1 MVPVAAAFF
10 ARAFVD
16 IKESEYDK
24 IVDVDQKGQYFLV
37 QAAARSMI
45 RGGRDG
51 KVVTVASVAYRG
63 EDMPKLAMMTAYNS
77 AKAGVVGMTRGI
89 AKELKQYG
97 INVNCVAPGGMV
109 TPGAIFNNAATA
121 ALYGAEWTHYVT
133 EYGSSVPVASNPD
146 EIARMILTMCT
157 PMSDFM
163 YGQLIEVD
171 GGVKQSNAAQVI
183 DAGADVL
190 VMGTGLFRAD
200 DPKAVVKTLSVAK
213 QQMVEI
219 TKALSHENTRL
230 LILDEPSAVLTDTE
244 IDDLFVFIRQLKK
257 TGVGIIY
264 ISHRLDEIFGLCS
277 NVSVLRDGCHIDT
290 IPVASVDRQ
299 GLINMMVGREMG
311 QEYPKEVG
319 NVGGTILEVKNLS
332 RGILQDISFE
342 VKSGE
347 VFGISGLV
355 GAGRTELARAILGI
369 DKPESG
375 EVYVRGKKVHYRTFA
390 DAIRD
395 GLGLIPEDR
404 KLQGLVQIMSV
415 KRNTTLVNMKRVLR
429 AGVISS
435 SLEEKLS
442 KEYADKLHVV
452 TPSMETEVQYL
463 SGGNQQKVVI
473 AKWLFQNSEILF
485 LDEPT
490 RGIDVGAKAE
500 IYRLINRMAKEGKTI
515 IMISSEMPELLGMC
529 DRIMVMHEGH
539 KMGELNAAEATQEKI
554 MALCS

>member
-1 MVPVAAAFF
+1 MDNNYILTLKNITKEFPGVKALDDVTINIERGTIHGLVGENGAGKSTL
-10 ARAFVD
+10 
-16 IKESEYDK
+16 IKVLAGIY
-24 IVDVDQKGQYFLV
+24 QPNKGEIIL
-37 QAAARSMI
+37 
-45 RGGRDG
+45 DG
-51 KVVTVASVAYRG
+51 KPCRFNSPIEARRAGISVVHQ
-63 EDMPKLAMMTAYNS
+63 EIKLA
-77 AKAGVVGMTRGI
+77 
-89 AKELKQYG
+89 E
-97 INVNCVAPGGMV
+97 P
-109 TPGAIFNNAATA
+109 
-121 ALYGAEWTHYVT
+121 
-133 EYGSSVPVASNPD
+133 
-146 EIARMILTMCT
+146 
-157 PMSDFM
+157 
-163 YGQLIEVD
+163 
-171 GGVKQSNAAQVI
+171 
-183 DAGADVL
+183 
-190 VMGTGLFRAD
+190 
-200 DPKAVVKTLSVAK
+200 LSVAENMFLGNVQLKNGLVDWKGMRRRAREIVEDLGMDIDINAQVSSLTVAKK
-213 QQMVEI
+213 QIVEI
-219 TKALSHENTRL
+219 MHAINNNSRI
-230 LILDEPSAVLTDTE
+230 LIMDEPSAVLTDRE
-244 IDDLFVFIRQLKK
+244 LEVMFRIVKQLRDEGI
-257 TGVGIIY
+257 TIIY

-473 AKWLFQNSEILF
+473 ARWLFQNSEILF

-539 KMGELNAAEATQEKI
+539 KMGELNAAEATQAKI

>member
-1 MVPVAAAFF
+1 MDNNYILTLKNITKEFPGVKALDDVTINIERGTIHGLVGENGAGKSTL
-10 ARAFVD
+10 
-16 IKESEYDK
+16 IKVLAGIY
-24 IVDVDQKGQYFLV
+24 QPNKGEIIL
-37 QAAARSMI
+37 
-45 RGGRDG
+45 DG
-51 KVVTVASVAYRG
+51 KPCRFNSPIEARRAGISVVHQ
-63 EDMPKLAMMTAYNS
+63 EIKLA
-77 AKAGVVGMTRGI
+77 
-89 AKELKQYG
+89 E
-97 INVNCVAPGGMV
+97 P
-109 TPGAIFNNAATA
+109 
-121 ALYGAEWTHYVT
+121 
-133 EYGSSVPVASNPD
+133 
-146 EIARMILTMCT
+146 
-157 PMSDFM
+157 
-163 YGQLIEVD
+163 
-171 GGVKQSNAAQVI
+171 
-183 DAGADVL
+183 
-190 VMGTGLFRAD
+190 
-200 DPKAVVKTLSVAK
+200 LSVAENMFLGNVQLKNGLVDWKGMRRRAREIVEDLGMDIDINAQVSSLTVAKK
-213 QQMVEI
+213 QIVEI
-219 TKALSHENTRL
+219 MHAINNNSRI
-230 LILDEPSAVLTDTE
+230 LIMDEPSAVLTDRE
-244 IDDLFVFIRQLKK
+244 LEVMFRIVKQLRDKGI
-257 TGVGIIY
+257 TIIY

-277 NVSVLRDGCHIDT
+277 NVSVLRDGRHIDT

-442 KEYADKLHVV
+442 KEYANKLHVV

>member
-1 MVPVAAAFF
+1 MDNNYILTLKNITKEFPGVKALDDVTINIERGTIHGLVGENGAGKSTL
-10 ARAFVD
+10 
-16 IKESEYDK
+16 IKVLAGIY
-24 IVDVDQKGQYFLV
+24 QPNKGEIIL
-37 QAAARSMI
+37 
-45 RGGRDG
+45 DG
-51 KVVTVASVAYRG
+51 KPCRFNSPIEARRAGISVVHQ
-63 EDMPKLAMMTAYNS
+63 EIKLA
-77 AKAGVVGMTRGI
+77 
-89 AKELKQYG
+89 E
-97 INVNCVAPGGMV
+97 P
-109 TPGAIFNNAATA
+109 
-121 ALYGAEWTHYVT
+121 
-133 EYGSSVPVASNPD
+133 
-146 EIARMILTMCT
+146 
-157 PMSDFM
+157 
-163 YGQLIEVD
+163 
-171 GGVKQSNAAQVI
+171 
-183 DAGADVL
+183 
-190 VMGTGLFRAD
+190 
-200 DPKAVVKTLSVAK
+200 LSVAENMFLGNVQLKNGLVDWKGMRRRAREIVEDLGMDIDINAQVSSLTVAKK
-213 QQMVEI
+213 QIVEI
-219 TKALSHENTRL
+219 MHAINNNSRI
-230 LILDEPSAVLTDTE
+230 LIMDEPSAVLTDRE
-244 IDDLFVFIRQLKK
+244 LEVMFRIVKQLRDKGI
-257 TGVGIIY
+257 TIIY

-277 NVSVLRDGCHIDT
+277 NVSVLRDGRHIDT

-442 KEYADKLHVV
+442 KEYANKLHVV

-539 KMGELNAAEATQEKI
+539 KMGELNAAEATQAKI

>member
-1 MVPVAAAFF
+1 MDNNYILTLKNITKEFPGVKALDDVTINIERGTIHGLVGENGAGKSTL
-10 ARAFVD
+10 
-16 IKESEYDK
+16 IKILAGIY
-24 IVDVDQKGQYFLV
+24 QPNKGEIIL
-37 QAAARSMI
+37 
-45 RGGRDG
+45 DG
-51 KVVTVASVAYRG
+51 KPCRFNSPIEARRAGISVVHQ
-63 EDMPKLAMMTAYNS
+63 EIKLA
-77 AKAGVVGMTRGI
+77 
-89 AKELKQYG
+89 E
-97 INVNCVAPGGMV
+97 P
-109 TPGAIFNNAATA
+109 
-121 ALYGAEWTHYVT
+121 
-133 EYGSSVPVASNPD
+133 
-146 EIARMILTMCT
+146 
-157 PMSDFM
+157 
-163 YGQLIEVD
+163 
-171 GGVKQSNAAQVI
+171 
-183 DAGADVL
+183 
-190 VMGTGLFRAD
+190 
-200 DPKAVVKTLSVAK
+200 LSVAENMFLGNVQLKNGLVDWKGMRRRAREIVEDLGMDIDINAQVSSLTVAKK
-213 QQMVEI
+213 QIVEI
-219 TKALSHENTRL
+219 MHAINNNSRI
-230 LILDEPSAVLTDTE
+230 LIMDEPSAVLTDRE
-244 IDDLFVFIRQLKK
+244 LEVMFRIVKQLRDKGI
-257 TGVGIIY
+257 TIIY

-277 NVSVLRDGCHIDT
+277 NVSVLRDGRHIDT

-500 IYRLINRMAKEGKTI
+500 IYRLINRMAKEGKTT

-539 KMGELNAAEATQEKI
+539 KMGELNAAEATQAKI

>member
-1 MVPVAAAFF
+1 MDNNYILTLKNITKEFPGVKALDDVTINIERGTIHGLVGENGAGKSTL
-10 ARAFVD
+10 
-16 IKESEYDK
+16 IKVLAGIY
-24 IVDVDQKGQYFLV
+24 QPNKGEIIL
-37 QAAARSMI
+37 
-45 RGGRDG
+45 DG
-51 KVVTVASVAYRG
+51 KPCRFNSPIEARRAGISVVHQ
-63 EDMPKLAMMTAYNS
+63 EIKLA
-77 AKAGVVGMTRGI
+77 
-89 AKELKQYG
+89 E
-97 INVNCVAPGGMV
+97 P
-109 TPGAIFNNAATA
+109 
-121 ALYGAEWTHYVT
+121 
-133 EYGSSVPVASNPD
+133 
-146 EIARMILTMCT
+146 
-157 PMSDFM
+157 
-163 YGQLIEVD
+163 
-171 GGVKQSNAAQVI
+171 
-183 DAGADVL
+183 
-190 VMGTGLFRAD
+190 
-200 DPKAVVKTLSVAK
+200 LSVAENMFLGNVQLKNGLVDWKGMRRRAREIVEDLGMDIDINAQVSSLTVAKK
-213 QQMVEI
+213 QIVEI
-219 TKALSHENTRL
+219 MHAINNNSRI
-230 LILDEPSAVLTDTE
+230 LIMDEPSAVLTDRE
-244 IDDLFVFIRQLKK
+244 LEVMFRIVKQLCDEGI
-257 TGVGIIY
+257 TIIY

-277 NVSVLRDGCHIDT
+277 NVSVLRDGRHIDT

-311 QEYPKEVG
+311 QEYPKEAG

-490 RGIDVGAKAE
+490 RGIDVGAKVE

-529 DRIMVMHEGH
+529 DRIMVMHEGY

>member
-1 MVPVAAAFF
+1 MDNNYILTLKNITKEFPGVKALDDVTINIERGTIHGLVGDNGACKSTL
-10 ARAFVD
+10 
-16 IKESEYDK
+16 IKVLAGIY
-24 IVDVDQKGQYFLV
+24 QPNKGEIIL
-37 QAAARSMI
+37 
-45 RGGRDG
+45 DG
-51 KVVTVASVAYRG
+51 KPCRFNSPIEARRAGISVVHQ
-63 EDMPKLAMMTAYNS
+63 EIKLA
-77 AKAGVVGMTRGI
+77 
-89 AKELKQYG
+89 E
-97 INVNCVAPGGMV
+97 P
-109 TPGAIFNNAATA
+109 
-121 ALYGAEWTHYVT
+121 
-133 EYGSSVPVASNPD
+133 
-146 EIARMILTMCT
+146 
-157 PMSDFM
+157 
-163 YGQLIEVD
+163 
-171 GGVKQSNAAQVI
+171 
-183 DAGADVL
+183 
-190 VMGTGLFRAD
+190 
-200 DPKAVVKTLSVAK
+200 LSVAENMFLGNVQLKNGLVDWKGMRRRAWEIVEDLGMDIDINAQVSSLTVAKK
-213 QQMVEI
+213 QIVEI
-219 TKALSHENTRL
+219 MHAINNNSRI
-230 LILDEPSAVLTDTE
+230 LIMDEPSAVLTDRE
-244 IDDLFVFIRQLKK
+244 LEVMFRIVKQLRDKGI
-257 TGVGIIY
+257 TIIY

-463 SGGNQQKVVI
+463 SGGNQQKVFI

>member
-1 MVPVAAAFF
+1 MDNNYILTLKNITKEFPGVKALDDVTINIERGTIHGLVGENGAGKSTL
-10 ARAFVD
+10 
-16 IKESEYDK
+16 IKVLAGIY
-24 IVDVDQKGQYFLV
+24 QPNKGEIIL
-37 QAAARSMI
+37 
-45 RGGRDG
+45 DG
-51 KVVTVASVAYRG
+51 KPCRFNSPIEARRAGISVVHQ
-63 EDMPKLAMMTAYNS
+63 EIKLA
-77 AKAGVVGMTRGI
+77 
-89 AKELKQYG
+89 E
-97 INVNCVAPGGMV
+97 P
-109 TPGAIFNNAATA
+109 
-121 ALYGAEWTHYVT
+121 
-133 EYGSSVPVASNPD
+133 
-146 EIARMILTMCT
+146 
-157 PMSDFM
+157 
-163 YGQLIEVD
+163 
-171 GGVKQSNAAQVI
+171 
-183 DAGADVL
+183 
-190 VMGTGLFRAD
+190 
-200 DPKAVVKTLSVAK
+200 LSVAENMFLGNVQLKNGLVDWKGMRRRAREIVEDLGMDIDINAQVSSLTVAKK
-213 QQMVEI
+213 QIVEI
-219 TKALSHENTRL
+219 MHAINNNSRI
-230 LILDEPSAVLTDTE
+230 LIMDEPSAVLTDRE
-244 IDDLFVFIRQLKK
+244 LEVMFRIVKQLRDEGI
-257 TGVGIIY
+257 TIIY

-277 NVSVLRDGCHIDT
+277 NVSVLRDGRHIDT
-290 IPVASVDRQ
+290 IPVASIDRQ

-490 RGIDVGAKAE
+490 RGIDVGAKVE
-500 IYRLINRMAKEGKTI
+500 IYRLINRMAMEGKTI

>member
-1 MVPVAAAFF
+1 MDNNYILTLKNITKEFPGVKALDDVTINIERGTIHGLVGENGAGKSTL
-10 ARAFVD
+10 
-16 IKESEYDK
+16 IKVLAGIY
-24 IVDVDQKGQYFLV
+24 QPNKGEIIL
-37 QAAARSMI
+37 
-45 RGGRDG
+45 DG
-51 KVVTVASVAYRG
+51 KPCRFNSPIEARRAGISVVHQ
-63 EDMPKLAMMTAYNS
+63 EIKLA
-77 AKAGVVGMTRGI
+77 
-89 AKELKQYG
+89 E
-97 INVNCVAPGGMV
+97 P
-109 TPGAIFNNAATA
+109 
-121 ALYGAEWTHYVT
+121 
-133 EYGSSVPVASNPD
+133 
-146 EIARMILTMCT
+146 
-157 PMSDFM
+157 
-163 YGQLIEVD
+163 
-171 GGVKQSNAAQVI
+171 
-183 DAGADVL
+183 
-190 VMGTGLFRAD
+190 
-200 DPKAVVKTLSVAK
+200 LSVAENMFLGNVQLKNGLVDWKGMRRRAREIVEDLGMDIDINAQVSSLTVAKK
-213 QQMVEI
+213 QIVEI
-219 TKALSHENTRL
+219 MHAINNNSRI
-230 LILDEPSAVLTDTE
+230 LIMDDPSAVLTDRE
-244 IDDLFVFIRQLKK
+244 LEVMFRIVKQLRDEGI
-257 TGVGIIY
+257 TIIY

-515 IMISSEMPELLGMC
+515 IMISSEMPELLGLC

>member
-1 MVPVAAAFF
+1 MDNNYILTLKNITKEFPGVKALDDVTINIERGTIHGLVGENGAGKSTL
-10 ARAFVD
+10 
-16 IKESEYDK
+16 IKVLAGIYRPN
-24 IVDVDQKGQYFLV
+24 KGEIIL
-37 QAAARSMI
+37 
-45 RGGRDG
+45 DG
-51 KVVTVASVAYRG
+51 KPCRFNSPIEARRAGISVVHQ
-63 EDMPKLAMMTAYNS
+63 EIKLA
-77 AKAGVVGMTRGI
+77 
-89 AKELKQYG
+89 E
-97 INVNCVAPGGMV
+97 P
-109 TPGAIFNNAATA
+109 
-121 ALYGAEWTHYVT
+121 
-133 EYGSSVPVASNPD
+133 
-146 EIARMILTMCT
+146 
-157 PMSDFM
+157 
-163 YGQLIEVD
+163 
-171 GGVKQSNAAQVI
+171 
-183 DAGADVL
+183 
-190 VMGTGLFRAD
+190 
-200 DPKAVVKTLSVAK
+200 LSVAENMFLGNVQLKNGLVDWKGMRRRAREIVEDLGMDIDINAQVSSLTVAKK
-213 QQMVEI
+213 QIVEI
-219 TKALSHENTRL
+219 MHAINNNSRI
-230 LILDEPSAVLTDTE
+230 LIMDEPSAVLTDRE
-244 IDDLFVFIRQLKK
+244 LEVMFRIVKQLRDKGI
-257 TGVGIIY
+257 TIIY

-277 NVSVLRDGCHIDT
+277 NVSVLRDGRHIDT

-332 RGILQDISFE
+332 RGILRDISFE

-539 KMGELNAAEATQEKI
+539 KMGELNAAEATQAKI

>member
-1 MVPVAAAFF
+1 MDNNYILTLKNITKEFPGVKALDDVTINIERGTIHGLVGENGAGKSTL
-10 ARAFVD
+10 
-16 IKESEYDK
+16 IKILAGIY
-24 IVDVDQKGQYFLV
+24 QPNKGEIIL
-37 QAAARSMI
+37 
-45 RGGRDG
+45 DG
-51 KVVTVASVAYRG
+51 KPCRFNSPIEARRAGISVVHQ
-63 EDMPKLAMMTAYNS
+63 EIKLA
-77 AKAGVVGMTRGI
+77 
-89 AKELKQYG
+89 E
-97 INVNCVAPGGMV
+97 P
-109 TPGAIFNNAATA
+109 
-121 ALYGAEWTHYVT
+121 
-133 EYGSSVPVASNPD
+133 
-146 EIARMILTMCT
+146 
-157 PMSDFM
+157 
-163 YGQLIEVD
+163 
-171 GGVKQSNAAQVI
+171 
-183 DAGADVL
+183 
-190 VMGTGLFRAD
+190 
-200 DPKAVVKTLSVAK
+200 LSVAENMFLGNVQLKNGLVDWKGMRRRAREIVEDLGMDIDINAQVSSLTVAKK
-213 QQMVEI
+213 QIVEI
-219 TKALSHENTRL
+219 MHAINNHSRI
-230 LILDEPSAVLTDTE
+230 LIMDEPSAVLTDRE
-244 IDDLFVFIRQLKK
+244 LEVMFRIVKQLRDKGI
-257 TGVGIIY
+257 TIIY

-277 NVSVLRDGCHIDT
+277 NVSVLRDGRHIDT

>member
-1 MVPVAAAFF
+1 MDNNYILTLKNITKEFPGVKALDDVTINIERGTIHGLVGENGAGKSTL
-10 ARAFVD
+10 
-16 IKESEYDK
+16 IKVLAGIY
-24 IVDVDQKGQYFLV
+24 QPNKGEIIL
-37 QAAARSMI
+37 
-45 RGGRDG
+45 DG
-51 KVVTVASVAYRG
+51 KPCRFNSPIEARRAGISVVHQ
-63 EDMPKLAMMTAYNS
+63 EIKLA
-77 AKAGVVGMTRGI
+77 
-89 AKELKQYG
+89 E
-97 INVNCVAPGGMV
+97 P
-109 TPGAIFNNAATA
+109 
-121 ALYGAEWTHYVT
+121 
-133 EYGSSVPVASNPD
+133 
-146 EIARMILTMCT
+146 
-157 PMSDFM
+157 
-163 YGQLIEVD
+163 
-171 GGVKQSNAAQVI
+171 
-183 DAGADVL
+183 
-190 VMGTGLFRAD
+190 
-200 DPKAVVKTLSVAK
+200 LSVAENMFLGNVQLKNGLVDWKGMRRRAQEIVEDLGMDIDINAQVSSLTVAKK
-213 QQMVEI
+213 QIVEI
-219 TKALSHENTRL
+219 MHTINNNSRI
-230 LILDEPSAVLTDTE
+230 LIMDEPSAVLTDRE
-244 IDDLFVFIRQLKK
+244 LEVMFRIVKQLRDKGI
-257 TGVGIIY
+257 TIIY

-277 NVSVLRDGCHIDT
+277 NVSVLRDGRHIDT

-442 KEYADKLHVV
+442 KEYANKLHVV

-515 IMISSEMPELLGMC
+515 IMISSEMPELLGLC

>member
-1 MVPVAAAFF
+1 MDNNYILTLKNITKEFPGVKALDDVTINIERGTIHGLVGENGAGKSTL
-10 ARAFVD
+10 
-16 IKESEYDK
+16 IKILAGIY
-24 IVDVDQKGQYFLV
+24 QPNKGEIIL
-37 QAAARSMI
+37 
-45 RGGRDG
+45 DG
-51 KVVTVASVAYRG
+51 KPCRFNSPIEARRAGISVVHQ
-63 EDMPKLAMMTAYNS
+63 EIKLA
-77 AKAGVVGMTRGI
+77 
-89 AKELKQYG
+89 E
-97 INVNCVAPGGMV
+97 P
-109 TPGAIFNNAATA
+109 
-121 ALYGAEWTHYVT
+121 
-133 EYGSSVPVASNPD
+133 
-146 EIARMILTMCT
+146 
-157 PMSDFM
+157 
-163 YGQLIEVD
+163 
-171 GGVKQSNAAQVI
+171 
-183 DAGADVL
+183 
-190 VMGTGLFRAD
+190 
-200 DPKAVVKTLSVAK
+200 LSVAENMFLGNVQLKNGLVDWKGMRRRAREIVEDLGMDIDINAQVSSLTVAKK
-213 QQMVEI
+213 QIVEI
-219 TKALSHENTRL
+219 MHAINNSSRI
-230 LILDEPSAVLTDTE
+230 LIMDEPSAVLTDRE
-244 IDDLFVFIRQLKK
+244 LEVMFRIVKQLRDEGI
-257 TGVGIIY
+257 TIIY

-539 KMGELNAAEATQEKI
+539 KMGELNAAEATQAKI

>member
-1 MVPVAAAFF
+1 MDNNYILTLKNITKEFPGVKALDDVTINIERGTIHGLVGENGAGKSTL
-10 ARAFVD
+10 
-16 IKESEYDK
+16 IKLLAGIY
-24 IVDVDQKGQYFLV
+24 QPNKGEIIL
-37 QAAARSMI
+37 
-45 RGGRDG
+45 DG
-51 KVVTVASVAYRG
+51 KPCRFNSPIEARRAGISVVHQ
-63 EDMPKLAMMTAYNS
+63 EIKLA
-77 AKAGVVGMTRGI
+77 
-89 AKELKQYG
+89 E
-97 INVNCVAPGGMV
+97 P
-109 TPGAIFNNAATA
+109 
-121 ALYGAEWTHYVT
+121 
-133 EYGSSVPVASNPD
+133 
-146 EIARMILTMCT
+146 
-157 PMSDFM
+157 
-163 YGQLIEVD
+163 
-171 GGVKQSNAAQVI
+171 
-183 DAGADVL
+183 
-190 VMGTGLFRAD
+190 
-200 DPKAVVKTLSVAK
+200 LSVAENMFLGNVQLKNGLVDWKGMRRRAREIVEDLGMDIDINAQVSSLTVAKK
-213 QQMVEI
+213 QIVEI
-219 TKALSHENTRL
+219 MHAINNNSRI
-230 LILDEPSAVLTDTE
+230 LIMDEPSAVLTDRE
-244 IDDLFVFIRQLKK
+244 LEVMFRIVKQLRDKGI
-257 TGVGIIY
+257 TIIY

>member
-1 MVPVAAAFF
+1 MDNNYILTLKNITKEFPGVKALDDVTINIERGTIHGLVGENGAGKSTL
-10 ARAFVD
+10 
-16 IKESEYDK
+16 IKILAGIY
-24 IVDVDQKGQYFLV
+24 QPNKGEIIL
-37 QAAARSMI
+37 
-45 RGGRDG
+45 DG
-51 KVVTVASVAYRG
+51 KPCRFNSPIEARRAGISVVHQ
-63 EDMPKLAMMTAYNS
+63 EIKLA
-77 AKAGVVGMTRGI
+77 
-89 AKELKQYG
+89 E
-97 INVNCVAPGGMV
+97 P
-109 TPGAIFNNAATA
+109 
-121 ALYGAEWTHYVT
+121 
-133 EYGSSVPVASNPD
+133 
-146 EIARMILTMCT
+146 
-157 PMSDFM
+157 
-163 YGQLIEVD
+163 
-171 GGVKQSNAAQVI
+171 
-183 DAGADVL
+183 
-190 VMGTGLFRAD
+190 
-200 DPKAVVKTLSVAK
+200 LSVAENMFLGNVQLKNGLVDWKGMRRRAREIVEDLGMDIDINAQVSSLTVAKK
-213 QQMVEI
+213 QIVEI
-219 TKALSHENTRL
+219 MHAINNNSRI
-230 LILDEPSAVLTDTE
+230 LIMDEPSAVLTDRE
-244 IDDLFVFIRQLKK
+244 LEVMFRIVKQLRDEGI
-257 TGVGIIY
+257 TIIY

-539 KMGELNAAEATQEKI
+539 KMGELNAAEATQAKI

>member
-1 MVPVAAAFF
+1 MDNNYILTLKNITKEFPGVKALDDVTINIERGTIHGLVGENGAGKSTL
-10 ARAFVD
+10 
-16 IKESEYDK
+16 IKVLAGIY
-24 IVDVDQKGQYFLV
+24 QPNKGEIIL
-37 QAAARSMI
+37 
-45 RGGRDG
+45 DG
-51 KVVTVASVAYRG
+51 KPCRFNSPIEARRAGISVVHQ
-63 EDMPKLAMMTAYNS
+63 EIKLA
-77 AKAGVVGMTRGI
+77 
-89 AKELKQYG
+89 E
-97 INVNCVAPGGMV
+97 P
-109 TPGAIFNNAATA
+109 
-121 ALYGAEWTHYVT
+121 
-133 EYGSSVPVASNPD
+133 
-146 EIARMILTMCT
+146 
-157 PMSDFM
+157 
-163 YGQLIEVD
+163 
-171 GGVKQSNAAQVI
+171 
-183 DAGADVL
+183 
-190 VMGTGLFRAD
+190 
-200 DPKAVVKTLSVAK
+200 LSVAENMFLGNVQLKNGLVDWKGMRRRAREIVEDLGMDIDINAQVSSLTVAKK
-213 QQMVEI
+213 QIVEI
-219 TKALSHENTRL
+219 MHAINNNSRI
-230 LILDEPSAVLTDTE
+230 LIMDEPSAVLTDRE
-244 IDDLFVFIRQLKK
+244 LEVMFRIVKQLRDEGI
-257 TGVGIIY
+257 TIIY

-490 RGIDVGAKAE
+490 RGIDVGAKVE

-539 KMGELNAAEATQEKI
+539 KMGELNAAEATQAKI

>member
-1 MVPVAAAFF
+1 MDNNYILTLKNITKEFPGVKALDDVTINIERGTIHGLVGENGAGKSTL
-10 ARAFVD
+10 
-16 IKESEYDK
+16 IKVLAGIY
-24 IVDVDQKGQYFLV
+24 QPNKGEIIL
-37 QAAARSMI
+37 
-45 RGGRDG
+45 DG
-51 KVVTVASVAYRG
+51 KPCRFNSPIEARRAGISVVHQ
-63 EDMPKLAMMTAYNS
+63 EIKLA
-77 AKAGVVGMTRGI
+77 
-89 AKELKQYG
+89 E
-97 INVNCVAPGGMV
+97 P
-109 TPGAIFNNAATA
+109 
-121 ALYGAEWTHYVT
+121 
-133 EYGSSVPVASNPD
+133 
-146 EIARMILTMCT
+146 
-157 PMSDFM
+157 
-163 YGQLIEVD
+163 
-171 GGVKQSNAAQVI
+171 
-183 DAGADVL
+183 
-190 VMGTGLFRAD
+190 
-200 DPKAVVKTLSVAK
+200 LSVAENMFLGNVQLKNGLVDWKGMRRRAQEIVEDLGMDIDINAQVSSLTVAKK
-213 QQMVEI
+213 QIVEI
-219 TKALSHENTRL
+219 MHAINNNSRI
-230 LILDEPSAVLTDTE
+230 LIMDEPSAVLTDRE
-244 IDDLFVFIRQLKK
+244 LEVMFRIVKQLRDKGI
-257 TGVGIIY
+257 TIIY

-277 NVSVLRDGCHIDT
+277 NVSVLRDGRHIDT

-539 KMGELNAAEATQEKI
+539 KKGELNAAEATQEKI

>member
-1 MVPVAAAFF
+1 MDNNYILTLKNITKEFPGVKALDDVTINIERGTIHGLVGENGAGKSTL
-10 ARAFVD
+10 
-16 IKESEYDK
+16 IKVLAGIY
-24 IVDVDQKGQYFLV
+24 QPNKGEIIL
-37 QAAARSMI
+37 
-45 RGGRDG
+45 DG
-51 KVVTVASVAYRG
+51 KPCRFNSPIEARRAGISVVHQ
-63 EDMPKLAMMTAYNS
+63 EIKLA
-77 AKAGVVGMTRGI
+77 
-89 AKELKQYG
+89 E
-97 INVNCVAPGGMV
+97 P
-109 TPGAIFNNAATA
+109 
-121 ALYGAEWTHYVT
+121 
-133 EYGSSVPVASNPD
+133 
-146 EIARMILTMCT
+146 
-157 PMSDFM
+157 
-163 YGQLIEVD
+163 
-171 GGVKQSNAAQVI
+171 
-183 DAGADVL
+183 
-190 VMGTGLFRAD
+190 
-200 DPKAVVKTLSVAK
+200 LSVAENMFLGNVQLKNGLVDWKGMRRRAREIVEDLGMDIDINAQVSSLTVAKK
-213 QQMVEI
+213 QIVEI
-219 TKALSHENTRL
+219 MHAINNNSRI
-230 LILDEPSAVLTDTE
+230 LIMDEPSAVLTDRE
-244 IDDLFVFIRQLKK
+244 LEVMFRIVKQLRDEGI
-257 TGVGIIY
+257 TIIY

-299 GLINMMVGREMG
+299 GRINMMVGREMG

-500 IYRLINRMAKEGKTI
+500 SYRLINRMAKEGKTI

>member
-1 MVPVAAAFF
+1 MDNNYILTLKNITKEFPGVKALDDVTINIERGTIHGLVGENGAGKSTL
-10 ARAFVD
+10 
-16 IKESEYDK
+16 IKVLAGIY
-24 IVDVDQKGQYFLV
+24 QPNKGEIIL
-37 QAAARSMI
+37 
-45 RGGRDG
+45 DG
-51 KVVTVASVAYRG
+51 KPCRFSSPIEARRAGISVVHQ
-63 EDMPKLAMMTAYNS
+63 EIKLA
-77 AKAGVVGMTRGI
+77 
-89 AKELKQYG
+89 E
-97 INVNCVAPGGMV
+97 P
-109 TPGAIFNNAATA
+109 
-121 ALYGAEWTHYVT
+121 
-133 EYGSSVPVASNPD
+133 
-146 EIARMILTMCT
+146 
-157 PMSDFM
+157 
-163 YGQLIEVD
+163 
-171 GGVKQSNAAQVI
+171 
-183 DAGADVL
+183 
-190 VMGTGLFRAD
+190 
-200 DPKAVVKTLSVAK
+200 LSVAENMFLGNVQLKNGLVDWKGMRRRAREIVEDLGMDIDINAQVSSLTVAKK
-213 QQMVEI
+213 QIVEI
-219 TKALSHENTRL
+219 MHAINNNSRI
-230 LILDEPSAVLTDTE
+230 LIMDEPSAVLTDRE
-244 IDDLFVFIRQLKK
+244 LEVMFRIVKQLRDEGI
-257 TGVGIIY
+257 TIIY

-539 KMGELNAAEATQEKI
+539 KMGELNAAEATQAKI

>member
-1 MVPVAAAFF
+1 MDNNYILTLKNITKEFPGVKALDDVTINIERGTIHGLVGENGAGKSTL
-10 ARAFVD
+10 
-16 IKESEYDK
+16 IKVLAGIYRPN
-24 IVDVDQKGQYFLV
+24 KGEIIL
-37 QAAARSMI
+37 
-45 RGGRDG
+45 DG
-51 KVVTVASVAYRG
+51 KPCRFNSPIEARRAGISVVHQ
-63 EDMPKLAMMTAYNS
+63 EIKLA
-77 AKAGVVGMTRGI
+77 
-89 AKELKQYG
+89 E
-97 INVNCVAPGGMV
+97 P
-109 TPGAIFNNAATA
+109 
-121 ALYGAEWTHYVT
+121 
-133 EYGSSVPVASNPD
+133 
-146 EIARMILTMCT
+146 
-157 PMSDFM
+157 
-163 YGQLIEVD
+163 
-171 GGVKQSNAAQVI
+171 
-183 DAGADVL
+183 
-190 VMGTGLFRAD
+190 
-200 DPKAVVKTLSVAK
+200 LSVAENMFLGNVQLKNGLVDWKGMRRRAREIVEDLGMDIDINAQVSSLTVAKK
-213 QQMVEI
+213 QIVEI
-219 TKALSHENTRL
+219 MHAINNNSRI
-230 LILDEPSAVLTDTE
+230 LIMDEPSAVLTDRE
-244 IDDLFVFIRQLKK
+244 LEVMFRIVKQLRDKGI
-257 TGVGIIY
+257 TIIY

-332 RGILQDISFE
+332 RGILRDISFE

-442 KEYADKLHVV
+442 KEYANKLHVV

-539 KMGELNAAEATQEKI
+539 KMGELNAAEATQAKI

>member
-1 MVPVAAAFF
+1 MDNNYILTLKNITKEFPGVKALDDVTINIERGTIHGLVGENGAGKSTL
-10 ARAFVD
+10 
-16 IKESEYDK
+16 IKVLAGIY
-24 IVDVDQKGQYFLV
+24 QPNKGEIIL
-37 QAAARSMI
+37 
-45 RGGRDG
+45 DG
-51 KVVTVASVAYRG
+51 KPCRFNSPIEARRAGISVVHQ
-63 EDMPKLAMMTAYNS
+63 EIKLA
-77 AKAGVVGMTRGI
+77 
-89 AKELKQYG
+89 E
-97 INVNCVAPGGMV
+97 P
-109 TPGAIFNNAATA
+109 
-121 ALYGAEWTHYVT
+121 
-133 EYGSSVPVASNPD
+133 
-146 EIARMILTMCT
+146 
-157 PMSDFM
+157 
-163 YGQLIEVD
+163 
-171 GGVKQSNAAQVI
+171 
-183 DAGADVL
+183 
-190 VMGTGLFRAD
+190 
-200 DPKAVVKTLSVAK
+200 LSVAENMFLGNVQLKNGLVDWKGMRRRAREIVEDLGMDIDINAQVSSLTVAKK
-213 QQMVEI
+213 QIVEI
-219 TKALSHENTRL
+219 MHAINNNSRI
-230 LILDEPSAVLTDTE
+230 LIMDEPSAVLTDRE
-244 IDDLFVFIRQLKK
+244 LEVMFRIVKQLRDKGI
-257 TGVGIIY
+257 TIIY

-442 KEYADKLHVV
+442 KEYADKLHIV

-515 IMISSEMPELLGMC
+515 IMISSEMPELLGLC

>member
-1 MVPVAAAFF
+1 MDNNYILTLKNITKEFPGVKALDDVTINIERGTIHGLVGENGAGKSTL
-10 ARAFVD
+10 
-16 IKESEYDK
+16 IKILAGIY
-24 IVDVDQKGQYFLV
+24 QPNKGEIIL
-37 QAAARSMI
+37 
-45 RGGRDG
+45 DG
-51 KVVTVASVAYRG
+51 KPCRFNSPIEARRAGISVVHQ
-63 EDMPKLAMMTAYNS
+63 EIKLA
-77 AKAGVVGMTRGI
+77 
-89 AKELKQYG
+89 E
-97 INVNCVAPGGMV
+97 P
-109 TPGAIFNNAATA
+109 
-121 ALYGAEWTHYVT
+121 
-133 EYGSSVPVASNPD
+133 
-146 EIARMILTMCT
+146 
-157 PMSDFM
+157 
-163 YGQLIEVD
+163 
-171 GGVKQSNAAQVI
+171 
-183 DAGADVL
+183 
-190 VMGTGLFRAD
+190 
-200 DPKAVVKTLSVAK
+200 LSVAENMFLGNVQLKNGLVDWKGMRRRAREIVEDLGMDIDINAQVSSLTVAKK
-213 QQMVEI
+213 QIVEI
-219 TKALSHENTRL
+219 MHAINNNSRI
-230 LILDEPSAVLTDTE
+230 LIMDEPSAVLTDRE
-244 IDDLFVFIRQLKK
+244 LEVMFRIVKQLRDEGI
-257 TGVGIIY
+257 TIIY

-277 NVSVLRDGCHIDT
+277 NVSVLRDGRHIDT
-290 IPVASVDRQ
+290 IPVASIDRQ

-435 SLEEKLS
+435 SLEETLS

>member
-1 MVPVAAAFF
+1 MDNNYILTLKNITKEFPGVKALDDVTINIERGTIHGLVGENGAGKSTL
-10 ARAFVD
+10 
-16 IKESEYDK
+16 IKVLAGIY
-24 IVDVDQKGQYFLV
+24 QPNKGEIIL
-37 QAAARSMI
+37 
-45 RGGRDG
+45 DG
-51 KVVTVASVAYRG
+51 KPCRFNSPIEARRAGISVVHQ
-63 EDMPKLAMMTAYNS
+63 EIKLA
-77 AKAGVVGMTRGI
+77 
-89 AKELKQYG
+89 E
-97 INVNCVAPGGMV
+97 P
-109 TPGAIFNNAATA
+109 
-121 ALYGAEWTHYVT
+121 
-133 EYGSSVPVASNPD
+133 
-146 EIARMILTMCT
+146 
-157 PMSDFM
+157 
-163 YGQLIEVD
+163 
-171 GGVKQSNAAQVI
+171 
-183 DAGADVL
+183 
-190 VMGTGLFRAD
+190 
-200 DPKAVVKTLSVAK
+200 LSVAENMFLGNVQLKNGLVDWKGMRRRAREIVEDLGMDIDINAQVSSLTVAKK
-213 QQMVEI
+213 QIVEI
-219 TKALSHENTRL
+219 MHAINNNSRI
-230 LILDEPSAVLTDTE
+230 LIMDEPSAVLTDRE
-244 IDDLFVFIRQLKK
+244 LEVMFRIVKQLRDEGI
-257 TGVGIIY
+257 TIIY

-375 EVYVRGKKVHYRTFA
+375 EIYVRGKKVHYRTFA

>member
-1 MVPVAAAFF
+1 MDNNYILTLKNITKEFPGVKALDDVTINIERGTIHGLVGENGAGKSTL
-10 ARAFVD
+10 
-16 IKESEYDK
+16 IKILAGIY
-24 IVDVDQKGQYFLV
+24 QPNKGEIIL
-37 QAAARSMI
+37 
-45 RGGRDG
+45 DG
-51 KVVTVASVAYRG
+51 KPCRFNSPIEARRAGISVVHQ
-63 EDMPKLAMMTAYNS
+63 EIKLA
-77 AKAGVVGMTRGI
+77 
-89 AKELKQYG
+89 E
-97 INVNCVAPGGMV
+97 P
-109 TPGAIFNNAATA
+109 
-121 ALYGAEWTHYVT
+121 
-133 EYGSSVPVASNPD
+133 
-146 EIARMILTMCT
+146 
-157 PMSDFM
+157 
-163 YGQLIEVD
+163 
-171 GGVKQSNAAQVI
+171 
-183 DAGADVL
+183 
-190 VMGTGLFRAD
+190 
-200 DPKAVVKTLSVAK
+200 LSVAENMFLGNVQLKNGLVDWKGMRRRAREIVEDLGMDIDINAQVSSLTVAKK
-213 QQMVEI
+213 QIVEI
-219 TKALSHENTRL
+219 MHAINNNSRI
-230 LILDEPSAVLTDTE
+230 LIMDEPSAVLTDRE
-244 IDDLFVFIRQLKK
+244 LEVMFRIVKQLRDKGI
-257 TGVGIIY
+257 TIIY

-277 NVSVLRDGCHIDT
+277 NVSVLRDGRHIDT
-290 IPVASVDRQ
+290 IPVASIDRQ

-539 KMGELNAAEATQEKI
+539 KMGELNAAEATQAKI

>member
-1 MVPVAAAFF
+1 MDNNYILTLKNITKEFPGVKALDDVTINIERGTIHGLVGENGAGKSTL
-10 ARAFVD
+10 
-16 IKESEYDK
+16 IKVLAGIY
-24 IVDVDQKGQYFLV
+24 QPNKGEIIL
-37 QAAARSMI
+37 
-45 RGGRDG
+45 DG
-51 KVVTVASVAYRG
+51 KPCRFNSPIEARRAGISVVHQ
-63 EDMPKLAMMTAYNS
+63 EIKLA
-77 AKAGVVGMTRGI
+77 
-89 AKELKQYG
+89 E
-97 INVNCVAPGGMV
+97 P
-109 TPGAIFNNAATA
+109 
-121 ALYGAEWTHYVT
+121 
-133 EYGSSVPVASNPD
+133 
-146 EIARMILTMCT
+146 
-157 PMSDFM
+157 
-163 YGQLIEVD
+163 
-171 GGVKQSNAAQVI
+171 
-183 DAGADVL
+183 
-190 VMGTGLFRAD
+190 
-200 DPKAVVKTLSVAK
+200 LSVAENMFLGNVQLKNGLVDWKGMRRRAREIVEDLGMDIDINAQVSSLTVAKK
-213 QQMVEI
+213 QIVEI
-219 TKALSHENTRL
+219 MHAINNNSRI
-230 LILDEPSAVLTDTE
+230 LIMDEPSAVLTDRE
-244 IDDLFVFIRQLKK
+244 LEVMFRIVKQLRDKGI
-257 TGVGIIY
+257 TIIY

-277 NVSVLRDGCHIDT
+277 NVSVLRDGRHIDT

-429 AGVISS
+429 GGVISS

-500 IYRLINRMAKEGKTI
+500 IYRLINQMAKEGKTI

-539 KMGELNAAEATQEKI
+539 KMGELNAAEATQAKI

>member
-1 MVPVAAAFF
+1 MDNNYILTLKNITKEFPGVKALDDVTINIERGTIHGLVGENGAGKSTL
-10 ARAFVD
+10 
-16 IKESEYDK
+16 IKILAGIY
-24 IVDVDQKGQYFLV
+24 QPNKGEIIL
-37 QAAARSMI
+37 
-45 RGGRDG
+45 DG
-51 KVVTVASVAYRG
+51 KPCRFNSPIEARRAGISVVHQ
-63 EDMPKLAMMTAYNS
+63 EIKLA
-77 AKAGVVGMTRGI
+77 
-89 AKELKQYG
+89 E
-97 INVNCVAPGGMV
+97 P
-109 TPGAIFNNAATA
+109 
-121 ALYGAEWTHYVT
+121 
-133 EYGSSVPVASNPD
+133 
-146 EIARMILTMCT
+146 
-157 PMSDFM
+157 
-163 YGQLIEVD
+163 
-171 GGVKQSNAAQVI
+171 
-183 DAGADVL
+183 
-190 VMGTGLFRAD
+190 
-200 DPKAVVKTLSVAK
+200 LSVAENMFLGNVQLKNGLVDWKGMRRRAREIVEDLGMDIDINAQVSSLTVAKK
-213 QQMVEI
+213 QIVEI
-219 TKALSHENTRL
+219 MHAINNNSRI
-230 LILDEPSAVLTDTE
+230 LIMDEPSAVLTDRE
-244 IDDLFVFIRQLKK
+244 LEVMFRIVKQLRDKGI
-257 TGVGIIY
+257 TIIY

-277 NVSVLRDGCHIDT
+277 NVSVLRDGRHIDT
-290 IPVASVDRQ
+290 IPVASIDRQ

>member
-1 MVPVAAAFF
+1 MDNNYILTLKNITKEFPGVKALDDVTINIERGTIHGLVGENGAGKSTL
-10 ARAFVD
+10 
-16 IKESEYDK
+16 IKILAGIY
-24 IVDVDQKGQYFLV
+24 QPNKGEIIL
-37 QAAARSMI
+37 
-45 RGGRDG
+45 DG
-51 KVVTVASVAYRG
+51 KPCRFNSPIEARRAGISVVHQ
-63 EDMPKLAMMTAYNS
+63 EIKLA
-77 AKAGVVGMTRGI
+77 
-89 AKELKQYG
+89 E
-97 INVNCVAPGGMV
+97 P
-109 TPGAIFNNAATA
+109 
-121 ALYGAEWTHYVT
+121 
-133 EYGSSVPVASNPD
+133 
-146 EIARMILTMCT
+146 
-157 PMSDFM
+157 
-163 YGQLIEVD
+163 
-171 GGVKQSNAAQVI
+171 
-183 DAGADVL
+183 
-190 VMGTGLFRAD
+190 
-200 DPKAVVKTLSVAK
+200 LSVAENMFLGNVQLKNGLVDWKGMRRRAREIVEDLGMDIDINAQVSSLTVAKK
-213 QQMVEI
+213 QIVEI
-219 TKALSHENTRL
+219 MHAINNNSRI
-230 LILDEPSAVLTDTE
+230 LIMDEPSAVLTDRE
-244 IDDLFVFIRQLKK
+244 LEVMFRIVKQLRDEGI
-257 TGVGIIY
+257 TIIY

-277 NVSVLRDGCHIDT
+277 NVSVLRDGRHIDT
-290 IPVASVDRQ
+290 IPVASIDRQ

-490 RGIDVGAKAE
+490 RGIDVGAKVE

>member
-1 MVPVAAAFF
+1 MDNNYILTLKNITKEFPGVKALDDVTINIERGTIHGLVGENGAGKSTL
-10 ARAFVD
+10 
-16 IKESEYDK
+16 IKVLAGIY
-24 IVDVDQKGQYFLV
+24 QPNKGEIIL
-37 QAAARSMI
+37 
-45 RGGRDG
+45 DG
-51 KVVTVASVAYRG
+51 KPCRFNSPIEARRAGISVVHQ
-63 EDMPKLAMMTAYNS
+63 EIKLA
-77 AKAGVVGMTRGI
+77 
-89 AKELKQYG
+89 E
-97 INVNCVAPGGMV
+97 P
-109 TPGAIFNNAATA
+109 
-121 ALYGAEWTHYVT
+121 
-133 EYGSSVPVASNPD
+133 
-146 EIARMILTMCT
+146 
-157 PMSDFM
+157 
-163 YGQLIEVD
+163 
-171 GGVKQSNAAQVI
+171 
-183 DAGADVL
+183 
-190 VMGTGLFRAD
+190 
-200 DPKAVVKTLSVAK
+200 LSVAENMFLGNVQLKNGLVDWKGMRRRAREIVEDLGMDIDINAQVSSLTVAKK
-213 QQMVEI
+213 QIVEI
-219 TKALSHENTRL
+219 MHAINNNSRI
-230 LILDEPSAVLTDTE
+230 LIMDEPSAVLTDRE
-244 IDDLFVFIRQLKK
+244 LEVMFRIVKQLRDKGI
-257 TGVGIIY
+257 TIIY
-264 ISHRLDEIFGLCS
+264 ISHRLDKIFGLCS
-277 NVSVLRDGCHIDT
+277 NVSVLRDGRHIDT
-290 IPVASVDRQ
+290 IPVASIDRQ

-539 KMGELNAAEATQEKI
+539 KMGELNAAEATQAKI

>member
-1 MVPVAAAFF
+1 MDNNYILTLKNITKEFPGVKALDDVTINIERGTIPGLVGENGAGKSTL
-10 ARAFVD
+10 
-16 IKESEYDK
+16 IKILAGIY
-24 IVDVDQKGQYFLV
+24 QPNKGEIIL
-37 QAAARSMI
+37 
-45 RGGRDG
+45 DG
-51 KVVTVASVAYRG
+51 KPCRFNSPIEARRAGISVVHQ
-63 EDMPKLAMMTAYNS
+63 EIKLA
-77 AKAGVVGMTRGI
+77 
-89 AKELKQYG
+89 E
-97 INVNCVAPGGMV
+97 P
-109 TPGAIFNNAATA
+109 
-121 ALYGAEWTHYVT
+121 
-133 EYGSSVPVASNPD
+133 
-146 EIARMILTMCT
+146 
-157 PMSDFM
+157 
-163 YGQLIEVD
+163 
-171 GGVKQSNAAQVI
+171 
-183 DAGADVL
+183 
-190 VMGTGLFRAD
+190 
-200 DPKAVVKTLSVAK
+200 LSVAENMFLGNVQLKNGLVDWKGMRRRAREIVEDLGMDIDINAQVSSLTVAKK
-213 QQMVEI
+213 QIVEI
-219 TKALSHENTRL
+219 MHAINNNSRI
-230 LILDEPSAVLTDTE
+230 LIMDEPSAVLTDRE
-244 IDDLFVFIRQLKK
+244 LEVMFRIVKQLRDEGI
-257 TGVGIIY
+257 TIIY

-539 KMGELNAAEATQEKI
+539 KMGELNAAEATQAKI